1 MKTYAVIIKPT
12 AEQDLEERFLQIRQ
26 DSPDNALR
34 WYLSLLE
41 AIEALSL
48 MAERCPLAPENID
61 IQSGIR
67 HLIVNN
73 YRVLYRIA
81 GDQVEVL
88 HIRHCARERT
98 I

>member
-1 MKTYAVIIKPT
+1 VKTYTVTIKPT
-12 AEQDLEERFLQIRQ
+12 AEQDLEERFLQIRE

-34 WYLSLLE
+34 WYLSLIE

-48 MAERCPLAPENID
+48 MAERCPLAPEDRD

-67 HLIVNN
+67 HLIINN
-73 YRVLYRIA
+73 YRVLYRIC

-88 HIRHCARERT
+88 HIRHGARDRT